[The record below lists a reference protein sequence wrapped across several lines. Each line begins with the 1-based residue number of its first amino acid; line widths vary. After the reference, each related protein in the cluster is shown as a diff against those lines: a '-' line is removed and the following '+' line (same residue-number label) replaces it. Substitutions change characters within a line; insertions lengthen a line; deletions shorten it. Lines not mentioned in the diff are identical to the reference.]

1 MFTVYTHFKKA
12 LGLNYFIQL
21 CFCKLYTNL
30 YILDALVMDTKNI
43 KLEQEIIF
51 LSKEGDQYKR
61 TLTNMR
67 SIILKLNENFS
78 KKKGKSN
85 QLMNENE
92 WLRCSYSAELKVH
105 INTNI

>member
-1 MFTVYTHFKKA
+1 
-12 LGLNYFIQL
+12 
-21 CFCKLYTNL
+21 
-30 YILDALVMDTKNI
+30 MDTKNI

-51 LSKEGDQYKR
+51 LSKEGEQYKR

-92 WLRCSYSAELKVH
+92 WLRCFYSAELKVH
-105 INTNI
+105 INTYI